1 MHEYQAIVGSSR
13 VGADGRLTIGAAVD
27 YMQDCEWFDIVGE
40 RSASAYFEE
49 KGVGMFVVS
58 RQLDL
63 LRMPLFS
70 EKITVRT
77 WAYDCTRLLGF
88 RNTLICDGAG
98 EVCVA
103 SYSIGSFV
111 EKEKG
116 RSARVPQAIADSI
129 FKDAKYPMEYLPRK
143 ITVPE
148 EAGELFPPER
158 VCKYHIDNNRHMNNA
173 RYLEIAED
181 CLPEEFLFN
190 QLRVEYRTPAKR
202 GDRITPRMFCGEG
215 KSAGGRERTRIVSL
229 CDQDGRL
236 NAVVEFG
243 RMNGHRETAMAG
255 RMNREKER

>member
-1 MHEYQAIVGSSR
+1 MYEYQAIVGSSR

-27 YMQDCEWFDIVGE
+27 YLQDCEWFDIMGE
-40 RSASAYFEE
+40 RLASAYFEE

-63 LRMPLFS
+63 IRLPLFS

-129 FKDAKYPMEYLPRK
+129 FKDEKYPMEYRSRK
-143 ITVPE
+143 IAVPE
-148 EAGELFPPER
+148 TGGEILPAER
-158 VCKYHIDNNRHMNNA
+158 VRKYHIDNNRHMNNA

-181 CLPEEFLFN
+181 CLPEDFFFD
-190 QLRVEYRTPAKR
+190 QLRVEYKTPAKR
-202 GDRITPRMFCGEG
+202 GDRITPQLFSLEG
-215 KSAGGRERTRIVSL
+215 AEAEGRGLTKIVSL
-229 CDQDGRL
+229 CDQEGRT

-243 RMNGHRETAMAG
+243 RLNGRD
-255 RMNREKER
+255 R